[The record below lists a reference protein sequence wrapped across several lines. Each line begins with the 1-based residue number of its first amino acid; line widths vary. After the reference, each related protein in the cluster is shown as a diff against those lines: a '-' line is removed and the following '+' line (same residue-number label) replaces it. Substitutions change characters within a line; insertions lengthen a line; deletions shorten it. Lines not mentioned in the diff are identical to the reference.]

1 MTLGED
7 RTTTFILT
15 AAATGLLTEGLTR
28 FMSLM
33 RATISV
39 RVALPLG
46 VLALILLFMH
56 MGLGSDQ

>member
-1 MTLGED
+1 
-7 RTTTFILT
+7 
-15 AAATGLLTEGLTR
+15 
-28 FMSLM
+28 MSLM
-33 RATISV
+33 RATVSV